1 MSPDRV
7 PVSGPPRERPYHV
20 VIHGLPHFCQKL
32 AALLSN
38 DQWNIRFHAHEG
50 LLDLLALV
58 RDLRRCDLVYTWGG
72 RIDLGKFLWG
82 ARLLGPSKLVML
94 WSGSDAL
101 WAKKDAAA
109 GKLHPWIA
117 AKTHWAVS
125 PWIAE
130 EVRSVGLDCEHVQV
144 SFVPLVKDILPMP
157 TKFSVLSYVPSG
169 DKADLYGWDQI
180 VEVAKALPSVN
191 FKVVGLREPG
201 RLFAPQNVKI
211 EGWTDNLAIHIREAS
226 VIFRPVQHDGLSFM
240 VLESMAQGRYVLY
253 SYPLPGTTQARDAG
267 EAIQELQRLG
277 KLSEAQ
283 SLGCNTDGVRIVEQE
298 YSEPR
303 VRQNL
308 LARWEQILLGSPAA
322 DGGRIVREQENK
334 AVQPISS

>member
-1 MSPDRV
+1 MSPDRI
-7 PVSGPPRERPYHV
+7 PVLGRPPEHPYRV
-20 VIHGLPHFCQKL
+20 VIHGLPHFCRKL
-32 AALLSN
+32 AALLSS
-38 DQWNIRFHAHEG
+38 DKWDIRFHTHQG

-82 ARLLGPSKLVML
+82 ARWSGSSKLVML

-101 WAKKDAAA
+101 WAQKDAAA

-144 SFVPLVKDILPMP
+144 SFVPLVKDIRPMP
-157 TKFSVLSYVPSG
+157 KEFSVLSYVPSA
-169 DKADLYGWDQI
+169 DKADLYGWDQF
-180 VEVAKALPSVN
+180 VEVAKALPAVN

-201 RLFAPQNVKI
+201 TLCAPRNVKI

-226 VIFRPVQHDGLSFM
+226 AIFRPVQHDGLSFM
-240 VLESMAQGRYVLY
+240 VLESMAQGRHVLY
-253 SYPLPGTTQARDAG
+253 SYPLPGTTHAKDAG
-267 EAIQELQRLG
+267 AAIRELQRLA
-277 KLSEAQ
+277 KLNEAQ
-283 SLGCNTDGVRIVEQE
+283 SLGCNTGGLEIVRRE
-298 YSEPR
+298 YSERR

-308 LARWEQILLGSPAA
+308 LARWEQIILGSPAA
-322 DGGRIVREQENK
+322 NGGRIVREQENN
-334 AVQPISS
+334 AIQPISS

>member
-1 MSPDRV
+1 MSPDRI
-7 PVSGPPRERPYHV
+7 PAFGPRVRPYRV
-20 VIHGLPHFCQKL
+20 VIHGLPHFCRKL
-32 AALLSN
+32 ASLLSN
-38 DQWNIRFHAHEG
+38 DKWDIRFHTHEG
-50 LLDLLALV
+50 LLDLLALL

-82 ARLLGPSKLVML
+82 ARLSGSSKLVMP

-101 WAKKDAAA
+101 WAQKDAAA

-157 TKFSVLSYVPSG
+157 KEFSVLSYVPSA
-169 DKADLYGWDQI
+169 DKADLYGWDQF
-180 VEVAKALPSVN
+180 VEVAKALPAVN

-201 RLFAPQNVKI
+201 TLCAPRNVKI
-211 EGWTDNLAIHIREAS
+211 EGWTDNLAVHIRKAS

-240 VLESMAQGRYVLY
+240 VLESMAQGRHVLY
-253 SYPLPGTTQARDAG
+253 SYPLPGTTHAKDA
-267 EAIQELQRLG
+267 ETAIRELRRLA
-277 KLSEAQ
+277 KLSEIR
-283 SLGCNTDGVRIVEQE
+283 SLGCNADGLEIVKRE
-298 YSEPR
+298 YSETR
-303 VRQNL
+303 VRHNL
-308 LARWEQILLGSPAA
+308 LSRWEQIISGLPATNGSK
-322 DGGRIVREQENK
+322 IVREQESK
-334 AVQPISS
+334 AIQP